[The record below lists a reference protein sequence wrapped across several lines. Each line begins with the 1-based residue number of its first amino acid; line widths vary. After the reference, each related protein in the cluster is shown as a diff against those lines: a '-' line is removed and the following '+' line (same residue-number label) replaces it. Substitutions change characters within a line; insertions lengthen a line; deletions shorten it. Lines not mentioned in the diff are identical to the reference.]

1 MQRWIRWFNYWAS
14 ILKSLFLLWLSMD
27 DVRLQVS
34 HLVREL
40 FSHPSLISLKFCCW
54 NYTCQF
60 NFFCSC
66 FNFGKLPQ
74 WLTLVMKSVLNCSC
88 FCLELLN
95 SFACHYCHPF
105 CFILF
110 IIQIWQGIQIIFF
123 LSFFC
128 VSQNIWFI
136 EELSKKDKA
145 NLKEMVKKFTFY
157 FTIH

>member
-1 MQRWIRWFNYWAS
+1 MGQHPKV
-14 ILKSLFLLWLSMD
+14 L
-27 DVRLQVS
+27 VS
-34 HLVREL
+34 VVTLHGWCETSGLTPCERVI
-40 FSHPSLISLKFCCW
+40 FSSK
-54 NYTCQF
+54 F
-60 NFFCSC
+60 NFTKILLLKLYFSFNLFCSC

-74 WLTLVMKSVLNCSC
+74 WFTLVMKSVLNCSC

-145 NLKEMVKKFTFY
+145 NLKEMVKKFTFH
-157 FTIH
+157 FTIYRD